1 MAQIDLSKISGLP
14 LSFDTETHRLI
25 FHSPLKEVKPNIRTR
40 EEMKKVLCDPDAPAP
55 DEFYYMYRD
64 IHFTQDEELLR
75 KYNVR
80 YDITILPPF
89 LVGGFWQEFNK
100 TAGHY
105 HPEAAPGVSF
115 PEVYEVLHGTAH
127 YLLQESLPPYNEVT
141 DVILVMA
148 HTGDKVVIPPNY
160 GHITIN
166 PSLTETLVMSN
177 YSGDGFASVYAP
189 YVQKRG
195 GTHYQVKNDSFSERL
210 VEVGNEASID
220 MTGFFGF
227 NLNENYSSKLQ
238 LGLAKPK
245 DAPFFGLTKDK
256 PMYPSFFD
264 APDKFLFLV
273 KPQEYLKEFENVLE
287 IQT

>member
-1 MAQIDLSKISGLP
+1 MAQIDLSKISSLP

-25 FHSPLKEVKPNIRTR
+25 FHPPLKEVKPNIRTR

-55 DEFYYMYRD
+55 EEFYYMYRD
-64 IHFTQDEELLR
+64 IHFDKDEELLR

-89 LVGGFWQEFNK
+89 LAGSEFNK

-105 HPEAAPGVSF
+105 HPEAAPGVSY

-127 YLLQESLPPYNEVT
+127 YLLQKSLPPYENVT
-141 DVILVMA
+141 DVILVKA
-148 HTGDKVVIPPNY
+148 SAGDKIVIPPNY

-189 YVQKRG
+189 YADRRG
-195 GTHYQVKNDSFSERL
+195 GYIYAVKPREGL
-210 VEVGNEASID
+210 AGE
-220 MTGFFGF
+220 GFA
-227 NLNENYSSKLQ
+227 NPNYSVTLQ
-238 LGLAKPK
+238 IIHALAN
-245 DAPFFGLTKDK
+245 DAPDFGLTKDK

-273 KPQEYLKEFENVLE
+273 RPQEYLREFESVLE
-287 IQT
+287 IQK

>member
-1 MAQIDLSKISGLP
+1 MQIDLSKISSLP

-25 FHSPLKEVKPNIRTR
+25 FHPPLKEVKPNIRTR
-40 EEMKKVLCDPDAPAP
+40 EEMKKVLCDPDAHAP
-55 DEFYYMYRD
+55 DEFYTMYRD
-64 IHFTQDEELLR
+64 IHHDKDEELLR

-80 YDITILPPF
+80 YDITIIPPF
-89 LVGGFWQEFNK
+89 LVGEEFNK

-105 HPEAAPGVSF
+105 HPEASPGVSY

-127 YLLQESLPPYNEVT
+127 YLLQKSLPPYNKVT
-141 DVILVMA
+141 DVILVA
-148 HTGDKVVIPPNY
+148 AGAGDKVVIPPNY

-166 PSLTETLVMSN
+166 LLPKMALVMSN
-177 YSGDGFASVYAP
+177 YSGDGFSSIYAP
-189 YVQKRG
+189 YAERRG
-195 GTHYQVKNDSFSERL
+195 GAFYVRYGEPKDNKHLRFITYQN
-210 VEVGNEASID
+210 
-220 MTGFFGF
+220 
-227 NLNENYSSKLQ
+227 SKYETPLRPTF
-238 LGLAKPK
+238 AKSN

-287 IQT
+287 IQGAGKE